1 MSRCRPGRKLWV
13 TQASRD
19 VTNTGAGPH
28 QPTVPEICSPRQ
40 PACSVRTGEGGDRG
54 QCGVLRRPL
63 PHCPC
68 TLTRPGEAALI
79 MHTPAQGAGP
89 PGRSCGAAEGQA
101 GLAVAQKASQ
111 AQAAGSWTLQGGE
124 GTGVTVHRGLTDLAS
139 AVDSGVLG

>member
-1 MSRCRPGRKLWV
+1 
-13 TQASRD
+13 
-19 VTNTGAGPH
+19 
-28 QPTVPEICSPRQ
+28 
-40 PACSVRTGEGGDRG
+40 
-54 QCGVLRRPL
+54 
-63 PHCPC
+63 
-68 TLTRPGEAALI
+68 